1 MSFCVC
7 FVFSLVVFS
16 MLYHSWEVYNKFCP
30 IVTDMQ
36 QLLSC
41 CDIHAA
47 NSVLLQHALS
57 KFSCIFPKN
66 PITLWYSLFARIA
79 KHSIVSYF
87 QKPLSMSFFC
97 LLCFFFRCFSVTA
110 LHCYIN
116 MKIKV
121 IDNVIWKL
129 KALWIYCIKFPF
141 MFSCLKL
148 KVEICHLL

>member
-1 MSFCVC
+1 MLCVFFGC
-7 FVFSLVVFS
+7 VS
-16 MLYHSWEVYNKFCP
+16 MLCQSWEVYNKFCP
-30 IVTDMQ
+30 IVTGVQ

-41 CDIHAA
+41 CDIHVA
-47 NSVLLQHALS
+47 NSVLLQHAHS

-87 QKPLSMSFFC
+87 QKPLSMSFFFCMLC
-97 LLCFFFRCFSVTA
+97 LFFRCFSVSA
-110 LHCYIN
+110 PHCYIN
-116 MKIKV
+116 MKIKL

-129 KALWIYCIKFPF
+129 KALRIYCIKFPF